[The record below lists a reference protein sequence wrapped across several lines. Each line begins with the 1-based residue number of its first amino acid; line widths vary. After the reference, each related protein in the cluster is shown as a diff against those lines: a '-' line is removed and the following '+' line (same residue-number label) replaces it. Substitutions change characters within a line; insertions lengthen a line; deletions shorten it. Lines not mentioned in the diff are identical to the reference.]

1 MTRLELITDLNR
13 IRQNAFEIK
22 KRVPK
27 DAGII
32 WVVKADAYGHGA
44 VQVAKTLSSAAL
56 AGKNLPGGF
65 AVATADEARTLSRA
79 ETGVDPE
86 QILLLGPACGDV
98 QKDDRFT
105 RSVGS
110 RHDVKSLLSDLAP
123 GQSMNV
129 HIKID
134 TGMSR
139 LGARGTAE
147 LSQLLDALDAAKGRL
162 HVTGMFSH
170 LCAADEDENFTAQQ
184 KQSFDEA
191 RSLVLSCGFK
201 PLCHLAASTAMLR
214 SDYAYDCV
222 RAGIALYGT
231 GLDALKDIVH
241 PAQSLKTFPIAFHRL
256 EAGDTV
262 GYSRRFTAQRPS
274 LIMTVPC
281 GYGDGYP
288 RILSGRADVLVK
300 GRRAPIVGNVC
311 MDMLMADVTD
321 IPDIGYET
329 PVYLLG
335 RDGDEEIT
343 PDELAQKAQTIPYEI
358 MLGFSGRVTRSWTG
372 LKEK

>member
-1 MTRLELITDLNR
+1 MTRLKLITDLDR
-13 IRQNAFEIK
+13 IRQNALEIR
-22 KRVPK
+22 KRVPQK
-27 DAGII
+27 VGII

-44 VQVAKTLSSAAL
+44 IQVAKTIVNASL

-65 AVATADEARTLSRA
+65 AVATADEARELVQA
-79 ETGVDPE
+79 ETDVNPE
-86 QILLLGPACGDV
+86 QILLLGPGCGDV
-98 QKDDRFT
+98 QKGDRFS

-110 RHDVKSLLSDLAP
+110 PHDVERLLSDAVP
-123 GQSMNV
+123 GQCMNV

-139 LGARGTAE
+139 LGARGKGE
-147 LSQLLDALDAAKGRL
+147 LTKLLDALDAAKGRL
-162 HVTGMFSH
+162 RVMGMFSH
-170 LCAADEDENFTAQQ
+170 LCVADEDEDFTALQ
-184 KQSFDEA
+184 KQRFDEA
-191 RSLVLSCGFK
+191 RSLVLSRGYT

-214 SDYAYDCV
+214 EDYSYDCV

-231 GLDALKDIVH
+231 GVEALKGIVH
-241 PAQSLKTFPIAFHRL
+241 PAQSLITYPIAFHHL

-262 GYSRRFTAQRPS
+262 GYGRRFTAQRAS

-288 RILSGRADVLVK
+288 RILSGRAEVLIK
-300 GRRAPIVGNVC
+300 GRRAPVVGNIC

-321 IPDIGYET
+321 VPGVSYDT
-329 PVYLLG
+329 TVTLLG
-335 RDGDEEIT
+335 RDGDEAIT

-358 MLGFSGRVTRSWTG
+358 MLGFSGRVKRSWTG
-372 LKEK
+372 LNEK